1 MSDKGQMRHVGI
13 LHHPRKPESLRLAAE
28 IAAFLEERGI
38 RAWLGSAWDEPSVLS
53 EISELD
59 LLISLGGDGTML
71 RAARMAAP
79 HGVPIVGVRMGRI
92 GFLAEIDPSNW
103 EPPMSKLVAGE
114 YWAETRMM
122 LQTYFLH
129 DGERSEHTYEAL
141 NDVVVSRGSLARIVR
156 IHTYLDDAYLTT
168 YAADGLIISTATGST
183 GYSLA
188 VGGPILPPE
197 LKNILVIPIAAH
209 LSLNRAVVLSQGT
222 LVRMQVFSDHQIIL
236 TVDGQFEVELHS
248 GDEVVVGVSPNTATF
263 LRTQR
268 QDYFYRNLM
277 ERLRWQV

>member
-1 MSDKGQMRHVGI
+1 MHHVGI
-13 LHHPRKPESLRLAAE
+13 LHHPRKPESLRLAAD
-28 IAAFLEERGI
+28 IAAFLEERGV
-38 RAWLGSAWDEPSVLS
+38 RAWLGSAWDEPSVLA
-53 EISELD
+53 EIAELD
-59 LLISLGGDGTML
+59 LLISLGGDGTIL

-92 GFLAEIDPSNW
+92 GFLAEIDPADW
-103 EPPMSKLVAGE
+103 ESPLRKLMVGD
-114 YWAETRMM
+114 YWMESRMM

-156 IHTYLDDAYLTT
+156 IHAYLDDAYLTT
-168 YAADGLIISTATGST
+168 YAADGLIVSTATGST

-197 LKNILVIPIAAH
+197 LKNILLVPIAAH

-236 TVDGQFEVELHS
+236 TVDGQFEVELRS
-248 GDEVVVGVSPNTATF
+248 GDEVVVGVSPNTAKF
-263 LRTQR
+263 LRVQR

-277 ERLRWQV
+277 GRLRWQV

>member
-1 MSDKGQMRHVGI
+1 MHHVGI
-13 LHHPRKPESLRLAAE
+13 LHHPRKPESLRLAAD
-28 IAAFLEERGI
+28 IAAFLEERGV
-38 RAWLGSAWDEPSVLS
+38 RAWLGSAWDEPSVLA
-53 EISELD
+53 EIAELD
-59 LLISLGGDGTML
+59 LLISLGGDGTIL

-92 GFLAEIDPSNW
+92 GFLAEIDPADW
-103 EPPMSKLVAGE
+103 ESPLRKLIAGD
-114 YWAETRMM
+114 YWMESRMM

-129 DGERSEHTYEAL
+129 DGERSEHIYEAL

-156 IHTYLDDAYLTT
+156 IHAYLDDAYLTT
-168 YAADGLIISTATGST
+168 YAADGLIVSTATGST

-197 LKNILVIPIAAH
+197 LKNILLVPIAAH

-222 LVRMQVFSDHQIIL
+222 QVRMQVFSDHQIIL
-236 TVDGQFEVELHS
+236 TVDGQFEVELRS
-248 GDEVVVGVSPNTATF
+248 GDEVVVGVSPNTAKF
-263 LRTQR
+263 LRVQR

-277 ERLRWQV
+277 GRLRWQV